1 MANRIG
7 EFIESIV
14 YAGMK
19 PAGRSSE
26 DAPAAKPGWLS
37 RLLNGPAQSDP
48 LYLTNRTA
56 GQKAR
61 RALLLVSPIV
71 LVTTCGILAI
81 FLFAPKATRARKPLT
96 ATEIKAR
103 VLPDFNQPIKL
114 DSNPNLEVT
123 EVHFDHAGGNTIV
136 GNIQNK
142 SSHRIVQAIIVFDV
156 ADPAN
161 SELGGVTVV
170 ETDLAP
176 GAMRTF
182 RKSIQQSSATYALV
196 REVETR

>member
-81 FLFAPKATRARKPLT
+81 FLFAPPVLFFLT
-96 ATEIKAR
+96 
-103 VLPDFNQPIKL
+103 VP
-114 DSNPNLEVT
+114 V
-123 EVHFDHAGGNTIV
+123 AGHSLMIMM
-136 GNIQNK
+136 
-142 SSHRIVQAIIVFDV
+142 QAGC
-156 ADPAN
+156 
-161 SELGGVTVV
+161 S
-170 ETDLAP
+170 
-176 GAMRTF
+176 
-182 RKSIQQSSATYALV
+182 
-196 REVETR
+196 